1 MPLSRRSLL
10 RYLALSPVAATGLAT
25 VVANLDQMAQAAE
38 PPLPPSR
45 RFTLGMIGVGGMGTN
60 SLHANLGR
68 SDVQV
73 VAICDVDREH
83 REKAKAAVDQ
93 KYGSK
98 DCRTFT
104 DHRELLALP
113 DLDAV
118 WISTPDHWHAI
129 CAIDAAK
136 AGKHFYIEKPLT
148 HHPDEGRAIIAAVRR
163 AGVTCQTGNQ
173 QRSSPEFQRA
183 IDLARNGYLGRI
195 REVQVGLPGGGGDA
209 NPPQGTMP
217 VPDGLDYERW
227 LGPAPLVPFNSGRLH
242 WNWRWNYDFGG
253 GQVTDWIQHHYDI
266 AALAVGVAGRQPV
279 EIRNVSAIFKRAT
292 ALYDTP
298 TSFSFESVYADGTVI
313 STSSSHAGGI
323 RLVGEEGWVQ
333 VTRSSI
339 EHSSPTLS
347 RLVIPAHLRWAKD
360 TESHHS
366 SFYNAIRT
374 GTDPRTPI
382 EESHNIS
389 LTGHL
394 ANAAFRAGRD
404 RLRWDPVR
412 EAVIDDPEAA
422 RFLIRPPRSPY
433 LLPA

>member
-1 MPLSRRSLL
+1 MTISRRDLL
-10 RYLALSPVAATGLAT
+10 RYLALSPVTATGLVT
-25 VVANLDQMAQAAE
+25 TLSNLNNWAQAADE
-38 PPLPPSR
+38 PLPPSR
-45 RFTLGMIGVGGMGTN
+45 RFTLGMIGVGGMGTG

-73 VAICDVDREH
+73 VAVCDVDREH

-104 DHRELLALP
+104 DHRELLAMP

-129 CAIDAAK
+129 CAVDAAK

-148 HHPDEGRAIIAAVRR
+148 HHPDEGRAIITAVRR

-195 REVQVGLPGGGGDA
+195 REVFVGISGGAGDA
-209 NPPQGTMP
+209 KVIQKAMP
-217 VPDGLDYERW
+217 IPEGLDFERW
-227 LGPAPLVPFNSGRLH
+227 LGPAPLVPFNPDRVH
-242 WNWRWNYDFGG
+242 FNWRWNYDYGG
-253 GQVTDWIQHHYDI
+253 GILTDWIQHHYDI
-266 AALAVGVAGRQPV
+266 AALAVGVADQQPI
-279 EIRNVSAIFKRAT
+279 EIRNASAVFTRISNV
-292 ALYDTP
+292 YDTA
-298 TSFSFESVYADGTVI
+298 TEYSFESVYANGTVI
-313 STSSSHAGGI
+313 STSSSHPGGI
-323 RLVGEEGWVQ
+323 RIVGDEGWVK
-333 VTRSSI
+333 VTRGNI
-339 EHSSPTLS
+339 EHSSPALS
-347 RLVIPAHLRWAKD
+347 RLAIPAHRRWARD
-360 TESHHS
+360 TESHHT
-366 SFYNAIRT
+366 SFYEAIRT

-382 EESHNIS
+382 EESHNIA
-389 LTGHL
+389 LVAHL
-394 ANAAFRAGRD
+394 ANAAFRAGRSQ
-404 RLRWDPVR
+404 LRWDPVR